1 MPETELQ
8 VMFFIYYLLKAK
20 AIAPHLRTQNNLGLE
35 SIETNCVLTSFKN
48 IRDTH
53 THTHMTVQVRSQGH
67 LRLPSHSMTI

>member
-53 THTHMTVQVRSQGH
+53 THMTVQVRSQGH

>member
-53 THTHMTVQVRSQGH
+53 THTHT
-67 LRLPSHSMTI
+67 